1 MNLKEMLEYL
11 EDEQLVMIQLG
22 ELKSD
27 IIKKENMTAKWMNNK
42 VKTMATGLA
51 KEYKE
56 YLFTAPDRSFVK
68 IEIE

>member
-27 IIKKENMTAKWMNNK
+27 IIKKENMKAKWMNNK

-51 KEYKE
+51 KGYKG